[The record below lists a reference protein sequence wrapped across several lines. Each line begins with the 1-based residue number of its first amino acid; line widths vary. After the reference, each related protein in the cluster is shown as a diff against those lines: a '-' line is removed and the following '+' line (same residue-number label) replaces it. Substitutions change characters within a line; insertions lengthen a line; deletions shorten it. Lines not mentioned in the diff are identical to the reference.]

1 MPGTNILMAEFETCH
16 GAGFTAF
23 ANHWPS
29 QSGGTIETE
38 PYRMVTA
45 ENLSFLIQQ
54 VLEEKNRDWP
64 IIIMGDFS
72 DEPYSKSLV
81 DYLLAD
87 RDESRVLKANN
98 PYLYNLTWSLM
109 AQNQGTYSY
118 YNEPLIFDQIM
129 VSSGFLKKGAK
140 LRIKKSAEDRYIV
153 RIGKFKDIV
162 NKNGTPRSFGGIGK
176 PIDSNGFSDHF
187 PVMTIIEEIVR

>member
-1 MPGTNILMAEFETCH
+1 
-16 GAGFTAF
+16 
-23 ANHWPS
+23 
-29 QSGGTIETE
+29 
-38 PYRMVTA
+38 
-45 ENLSFLIQQ
+45 
-54 VLEEKNRDWP
+54 
-64 IIIMGDFS
+64 MGDFS